1 LSTRPYVLIRNF
13 TLLTALGLSVAGTC
27 TAGPGSS
34 YFDIVDTDRNKRI
47 SLAEYI
53 ERFTFAFRKMDSNH
67 DSILQ
72 PREQLVPN
80 GPTVTLLE
88 LKHRLEKQFHRQ
100 DKNKDGW
107 LSAREFLAPPA

>member
-1 LSTRPYVLIRNF
+1 LSTRTFAIIRRHA
-13 TLLTALGLSVAGTC
+13 LVAALGLAAASTG
-27 TAGPGSS
+27 TAGSGSS
-34 YFDIVDTDRNKRI
+34 YFDVVDTNRNNKI
-47 SLAEYI
+47 SLDEYLD
-53 ERFTFAFRKMDSNH
+53 RFTFAFRKMDSNR

-72 PREQLVPN
+72 PSEQLVPN

-88 LKHRLEKQFHRQ
+88 LKYRLEKQFHRQ

>member
-1 LSTRPYVLIRNF
+1 LSTRPFATIRRVA
-13 TLLTALGLSVAGTC
+13 LVAALALTAAGTS
-27 TAGPGSS
+27 TAGSGSS
-34 YFDIVDTDRNKRI
+34 YFDVVDTDRNNRI
-47 SLAEYI
+47 SLDEYI

-100 DKNKDGW
+100 DKDKNGW

>member
-1 LSTRPYVLIRNF
+1 MSTSRFVVPRKI
-13 TLLTALGLSVAGTC
+13 ALAAALALSVSGTC
-27 TAGPGSS
+27 SAGSGSS
-34 YFDIVDTDRNKRI
+34 YFDVVDTDRNKRI
-47 SLAEYI
+47 TVEEYI
-53 ERFTFAFRKMDSNH
+53 DRFTFAFRKMDSNH

-107 LSAREFLAPPA
+107 LSAGEFLAPPA

>member
-1 LSTRPYVLIRNF
+1 MSTSAFDVFRKSTWVAAI
-13 TLLTALGLSVAGTC
+13 GLSVAGAC
-27 TAGPGSS
+27 IAGPGSS
-34 YFDIVDTDRNKRI
+34 YFDVVDTDRNKRI
-47 SLAEYI
+47 TLPEYI
-53 ERFTFAFRKMDSNH
+53 DRFTFAFRKMDANH

-107 LSAREFLAPPA
+107 LSAPEFLAPPA

>member
-1 LSTRPYVLIRNF
+1 LRTRTFAITRKLALV
-13 TLLTALGLSVAGTC
+13 AGLGLTVAGTS
-27 TAGPGSS
+27 TAGSGSS
-34 YFDIVDTDRNKRI
+34 YFDVVDTNHNNKI
-47 SLAEYI
+47 SLEEYLD
-53 ERFTFAFRKMDSNH
+53 RFTFAFRKMDTNH

>member
-1 LSTRPYVLIRNF
+1 MSTRTSAIIRRHA
-13 TLLTALGLSVAGTC
+13 LVAALGLAVAGTS
-27 TAGPGSS
+27 TAGSGSS
-34 YFDIVDTDRNKRI
+34 YFDVVDTNRNNKI
-47 SLAEYI
+47 SLEEYVD
-53 ERFTFAFRKMDSNH
+53 RFTFAFRKMDSNR

-72 PREQLVPN
+72 PSEQLVPN

-88 LKHRLEKQFHRQ
+88 LKYRLEKQFHRQ

>member
-1 LSTRPYVLIRNF
+1 MTTSPIAIFRKLLLAAAFSLSL
-13 TLLTALGLSVAGTC
+13 ASTC
-27 TAGPGSS
+27 NAGPGSK
-34 YFDIVDTDRNKRI
+34 YFNVVDTDRNNKI
-47 SLAEYI
+47 TLAEYL
-53 ERFTFAFRKMDSNH
+53 ERFTFAFRKMDTNH

-107 LSAREFLAPPA
+107 LSAVEFLAPPA

>member
-1 LSTRPYVLIRNF
+1 MSTRS
-13 TLLTALGLSVAGTC
+13 LTGFCQVALVAALGLSLAGTC
-27 TAGPGSS
+27 AAGSGSS
-34 YFDIVDTDRNKRI
+34 YFDVVDTDRNKKI
-47 SLAEYI
+47 TLDEYL

-67 DSILQ
+67 DAILQ

-88 LKHRLEKQFHRQ
+88 LKYRLEKQFHRQ
-100 DKNKDGW
+100 DKDKNGS

>member
-1 LSTRPYVLIRNF
+1 MSTSPFVVLRNIA
-13 TLLTALGLSVAGTC
+13 LLAAFGLSAAGTS
-27 TAGPGSS
+27 TAGSGSS
-34 YFDIVDTDRNKRI
+34 YFDVVDTDRNSKI
-47 SLAEYI
+47 TLEEYLD
-53 ERFTFAFRKMDSNH
+53 RFTFAFRKMDSNH

-100 DKNKDGW
+100 DKDKDGW

>member
-1 LSTRPYVLIRNF
+1 MRTRPFAIIRERA
-13 TLLTALGLSVAGTC
+13 LVAALGLAVAGTS
-27 TAGPGSS
+27 TAGSGSS
-34 YFDIVDTDRNKRI
+34 YFDVVDTNHDKKI
-47 SLAEYI
+47 SLEEYL

-100 DKNKDGW
+100 DMDKNGW

>member
-1 LSTRPYVLIRNF
+1 M
-13 TLLTALGLSVAGTC
+13 TLAAALALSVSGICSAGS
-27 TAGPGSS
+27 GSS
-34 YFDIVDTDRNKRI
+34 YFDVVDTDRNKQI
-47 SLAEYI
+47 TLAEYI
-53 ERFTFAFRKMDSNH
+53 DRFTFAFRKMDSNH

-100 DKNKDGW
+100 DKNEDGG
-107 LSAREFLAPPA
+107 LSAGEFLAPPA

>member
-1 LSTRPYVLIRNF
+1 MTISPLVILRNC
-13 TLLTALGLSVAGTC
+13 ALVAAFGLSLLGSAS
-27 TAGPGSS
+27 AGPGSS
-34 YFDIVDTDRNKRI
+34 YFAVVDTDRNKRI
-47 SLAEYI
+47 TLDEYI
-53 ERFTFAFRKMDSNH
+53 DRFTFAFRKMDTNH

-107 LSAREFLAPPA
+107 LSAAEFLAPPA